1 MTDIVLVAP
10 VAGWAAP
17 LSEAP
22 DPVFAERMM
31 GDGVALDPIEGVL
44 RAPCDG
50 VVTILAPALHA
61 VTIRGEGGVEV
72 LMHIGLETVALKG
85 EGFTARVAEG
95 QAVKAGDP
103 LIEFD
108 LDLIAGGA
116 KSLITPI
123 IITNGDAFEVA
134 NRVTDREVKAGD
146 PLMTLRA
153 SGGAVQTAETTVVE
167 AERQVVTPLAHGIHA
182 RPAARIAALAKGFD
196 AEVTVAAFNRRSS
209 AKSPVGVMALAIRH
223 GDAITLSASGPDAA
237 RAVEA
242 LAELIEGG
250 MGEGGGPSAAK
261 ITPESAPTP
270 KPRRALHTGVL
281 RGVTAAP
288 GVAIGQAARLIRTE
302 IEVAVDGRG
311 ADAEHKA
318 LNGALETVREQLQ
331 ALTGGDA
338 TRGAIAGAHL
348 AFLDDPEL
356 LASAQRG
363 INEGRSAGHAWR
375 TAIDGF
381 VQALNALGDRR
392 MAERVDDLKDLERQ
406 VLAVLTGEGEG
417 AADLPAGAVVIAEE
431 LAPSQVMALDP
442 ARIGGLC
449 IARGGPTSHVAI
461 LAASMGLPCLVA
473 VGDALMDV
481 MDGAALILDAD
492 AGTVRVSPDAAAL
505 EAAQTDLA
513 RRHQRHA
520 AALVSAADDCRL
532 SDGTRIEVFANL
544 GAVGEAE
551 RAVANGAEGCG
562 LLRTEFL
569 FLERDT
575 APDEDE
581 QAAQYQAIAD
591 GLGGRPLIV
600 RTLDAGGDKPMPY
613 LPIPHEENP
622 ALGLRGVRVGLWRPQ
637 MLMTQLRAILRVTPA
652 GQCRIMAPMV
662 ASPDELAAVRRMREE
677 ARRDRG
683 VTTPVQLGV
692 MIETPAAAVT
702 ADLIAEQA
710 DFLSIGTNDLTQ
722 YVLARDRGNPAVAA
736 DIDGLH
742 PAVLRLIR
750 QTCEA
755 GQAKGRWVGVC
766 GGLAGDMAAA
776 PILVGLG
783 VTELSAS
790 PAVLPDLKALLR
802 GLTLETCRDLATR
815 ALACSSVDEVRALA
829 DDFRRGADR

>member
-10 VAGWAAP
+10 MAGWAAP

-31 GDGVALDPIEGVL
+31 GDGVAVDPIEGVL
-44 RAPCDG
+44 HAPCDG
-50 VVTILAPALHA
+50 VVTILAPARHA
-61 VTIRGEGGVEV
+61 VTIRGERGVEV

-108 LDLIAGGA
+108 LDMIASRA

-134 NRVTDREVKAGD
+134 SRVTDREVKAGD
-146 PLMTLRA
+146 PLMTLRPV
-153 SGGAVQTAETTVVE
+153 GATAETTQADGPA

-182 RPAARIAALAKGFD
+182 RPAARIAAMAKGFD
-196 AEVTVAAFNRRSS
+196 AEVTVTAFNRRSS

-223 GDAITLSASGPDAA
+223 GDAVTLSASGPDAVP
-237 RAVEA
+237 AVQA
-242 LAELIEGG
+242 LAELIESG
-250 MGEGGGPSAAK
+250 MGEAGAAPAAK
-261 ITPESAPTP
+261 VTPEPTP
-270 KPRRALHTGVL
+270 RPRRALHTGVL

-288 GVAIGQAARLIRTE
+288 GVAIGLAARLTRAE
-302 IEVAVDGRG
+302 IEVSVDGRG
-311 ADAEHKA
+311 AGAEHAA
-318 LNGALETVREQLQ
+318 LNSALETVRERLQ
-331 ALTGGDA
+331 ALTGGDV
-338 TRGAIAGAHL
+338 TRSAIAGAHL

-356 LASAQRG
+356 LASSQRG

-406 VLAVLTGEGEG
+406 VLAVLTGDGDSG
-417 AADLPAGAVVIAEE
+417 PDVPQGAVVIADE

-442 ARIGGLC
+442 SRIGGLC

-473 VGDALMDV
+473 VGDELMDV

-492 AGTVRVSPDAAAL
+492 AGTLRVSPDAAAL

-520 AALVSAADDCRL
+520 AALKNAGEDCRL
-532 SDGTRIEVFANL
+532 ADGTRIEVFANL
-544 GAVGEAE
+544 GAVGEAQ

-569 FLERDT
+569 FLERET

-652 GQCRIMAPMV
+652 GQCRIMVPMV
-662 ASPDELAAVRRMREE
+662 ASPDELAAVRRMLEE
-677 ARRDRG
+677 ARRDTG
-683 VTTPVQLGV
+683 VETPVQLGV

-722 YVLARDRGNPAVAA
+722 YVLARDRGNPAVAQG
-736 DIDGLH
+736 IDGLH

-750 QTCEA
+750 QTCDA
-755 GQAKGRWVGVC
+755 GLAKGRWIGVC
-766 GGLAGDMAAA
+766 GGLAGDLAAA

-802 GLTLETCRDLATR
+802 GLTLEACRDLAAR
-815 ALACSSVDEVRALA
+815 ALACASVDEVRALA